1 MKYIDK
7 TYHQILLKSV
17 FIFLFYFIF
26 LTKFFNKSFHLKGI
40 SQHLYNE
47 QNLNTGK
54 YTDL

>member
-7 TYHQILLKSV
+7 AYHQILLKSV
-17 FIFLFYFIF
+17 FIFFIF
-26 LTKFFNKSFHLKGI
+26 TKFFNKSFHLQGI

-54 YTDL
+54 